1 MDARQAIQQQ
11 AVTLLSRREY
21 SAREL
26 QRKLETRHDADLVS
40 EVVEAL
46 QGQGL
51 QSDERFTEVWTR
63 QRVMQ
68 GYGPIRVQVEL
79 RQKGIA
85 CELIEQ
91 CLQSESI
98 DWFELARSAFERR
111 FGAGKAGDQKEQAKQ
126 IRFLQYRGY
135 TGDQIRY
142 AMETAD

>member
-26 QRKLETRHDADLVS
+26 QRKLEASHDSELVT

-51 QSDERFTEVWTR
+51 QSDERFAEVWTR
-63 QRVMQ
+63 HRVMQ
-68 GYGPIRVQVEL
+68 GYGPHRLQVEL

-85 CELIEQ
+85 GELIQQ
-91 CLQSESI
+91 CLQSESL
-98 DWFELARSAFERR
+98 DWFELAKAAYERK
-111 FGAGKAGDQKEQAKQ
+111 FGGRPARDPREKAKQ

-135 TGDQIRY
+135 SGDQIRF
-142 AMETAD
+142 AMESAE